1 MTIGVHEWPLPSNI
15 LEAQMVVFELT
26 PPPTFSAWREITW
39 TILYD
44 IGMPESSDK
53 KDRPKK
59 FLDTFSGL
67 RRWAV
72 HRSFHRITISSTKKS
87 FADQSHYK
95 KVRIPA
101 AESSVL
107 INNGLSFKLFDR
119 TRKSWVVG
127 RFFGSSALRHCTP
140 PTPTS
145 SPYTPL
151 HFSVCGTHHTSN
163 DVISR
168 QADCP
173 NELSLH
179 EYMAYSGLRSGGLL
193 QWLNIA
199 REIASSSLS
208 FRREEVHTLIAQ
220 AALQLGPLSDGV
232 REWHEDL
239 DHLDFGRTLL
249 RELDSHLEKI
259 EANWLE
265 EVTIRTIG
273 M

>member
-1 MTIGVHEWPLPSNI
+1 
-15 LEAQMVVFELT
+15 MVVFELT
-26 PPPTFSAWREITW
+26 PPPAFSAWREITW

-44 IGMPESSDK
+44 IGMPEAQDTQ
-53 KDRPKK
+53 DRPQI

-67 RRWAV
+67 RQWTA
-72 HRSFHRITISSTKKS
+72 HRSFHRITVASTKKS
-87 FADQSHYK
+87 FADQTHYK
-95 KVRIPA
+95 NVQMPA
-101 AESSVL
+101 RESSVL
-107 INNGLSFKLFDR
+107 VDNGLSCKLFDR
-119 TRKSWVVG
+119 TREVWVEG
-127 RFFGSSALRHCTP
+127 RFFGSSTLRHCIP
-140 PTPTS
+140 STPTS
-145 SPYTPL
+145 GPYTPL
-151 HFSVCGTHHTSN
+151 HFYVCGTHHTSN
-163 DVISR
+163 DIISR
-168 QADCP
+168 QDDCP

-239 DHLDFGRTLL
+239 DHLDFGGTLL